1 MSLVLGSKSP
11 YNFRGYFPTSHL
23 SLTQFSSS
31 HSSGSKKA
39 SEPIIGIDLGT
50 TNSCVALWENNEA
63 RVLEN
68 SEGSRTTPSV
78 VAFPSSGS
86 TKGAPVVVGA
96 AARRQWVTNARNTIF
111 ATKRLIGRKYID
123 PMVQHQKGV
132 VPYKIVASTQA
143 QSKGDAWV
151 ETGDGVQHSPSEI
164 GAHVLSKMKETAELH
179 FSSNSSNS
187 GKSGNSVKTGNRKKV
202 KAVITCPA
210 YFNDSQRQATKDAG
224 RIAGLDVLCII
235 NEPTAAALAYG
246 LRGGAGNDGKIVAV
260 FDLGGGTFDV
270 SLLEIAGG
278 VFEVKATNGDTYLGG
293 EDFDNALVAY
303 LAGEFRRMHPGS
315 PAAAALVDQLERQG
329 GKVPKEGK
337 EGGPTLSKSGAVV
350 AEMNDSKLALQRLRE
365 AAERAKCD
373 LSSSPTAE
381 INLPFLCMDAAKG
394 PLHLQLTLT
403 RAKFEAL
410 TEQLIRRTLAPVHR
424 CLADAKLAPKDI
436 SEVVM
441 VGGMTRMPRVV
452 SEVRKAFNKEPFR
465 GVNPDE
471 AVAVGAA
478 VQGGVLDGSVK
489 SVVLLDVTPLSLGI
503 ETVGGVFTRLIPRNT
518 TIPSRHSQVFSTAED
533 FQTEVEIKIFQGE
546 RAMAKDNKLLGSFYL
561 TGIPP
566 LPKGQAQIDVA
577 FDIDANGIVHVKAT
591 DRRSGKEQSVR
602 IEATGGLSEAEIQ
615 KMVAQAD
622 ALKDADDAAKAL
634 AEARNAG
641 EAVLRAAQ
649 TALKEHKGKVAKS
662 ELAPVNRDVEAL
674 IKAIGGKDPDAIT
687 RAAAALK
694 ESTMQCF
701 SKSFADQANS
711 NANNANNNNNANNGK
726 NKK

>member
-1 MSLVLGSKSP
+1 MSLVLGSKHP
-11 YNFRGYFPTSHL
+11 YNFRQYFPTSHL
-23 SLTQFSSS
+23 LLTQFSALSN
-31 HSSGSKKA
+31 GSKKPND
-39 SEPIIGIDLGT
+39 PIIGIDLGT

-86 TKGAPVVVGA
+86 TKGSPVVVGA

-179 FSSNSSNS
+179 FSSANNSNS
-187 GKSGNSVKTGNRKKV
+187 AKSGIRRKV

-224 RIAGLDVLCII
+224 RIAGLDVLRII

-303 LAGEFRRMHPGS
+303 LAAEFRRMHPGS
-315 PAAAALVDQLERQG
+315 QAAASLVEQLERQG

-337 EGGPTLSKSGAVV
+337 GAPAGVMQGV
-350 AEMNDSKLALQRLRE
+350 ASMNDSKLALQRLRE

-381 INLPFLCMDAAKG
+381 INLPFLCMDPAKG

-403 RAKFEAL
+403 RSKFESL
-410 TEQLIRRTLAPVHR
+410 TEQLIKRTLAPVHR
-424 CLADAKLAPKDI
+424 CLADAKLSPKDI

-649 TALKEHKGKVAKS
+649 TALKEHKGKVAKG
-662 ELAPVNRDVEAL
+662 EVAAVNKDVEAL

-701 SKSFADQANS
+701 SKSFADQAN
-711 NANNANNNNNANNGK
+711 NNNND
-726 NKK
+726 NKKK